1 MKVLSIRRLGWVL
14 VFLGLF
20 AEVMAIVAHRASQDV
35 TPGSF
40 TSLVSFE
47 MVAAA
52 VILVI
57 GAVLVWRG
65 KPGS

>member
-1 MKVLSIRRLGWVL
+1 
-14 VFLGLF
+14 
-20 AEVMAIVAHRASQDV
+20 MAIVARRASQDV